1 MDIKKFVLSYY
12 KGAAKD
18 FHISRITNPTEAL
31 KLHTHNY
38 FQIYYINSG
47 KMTHYLGGDSAH
59 LSHGDVF
66 ILPPDVPHYIQIEAG
81 KVDFYSLSFTPE
93 LFFGVGEKNR
103 IITDFLNALK
113 NGARESIQPKITLS
127 YEDMAFAE
135 PIFHRI
141 LAEHQSD
148 RAGKSEMIQSCLQVL
163 LSLVAGIYFEE
174 RAVSLSPEENKN
186 YVLYCIEYIESH
198 YDEDLT
204 LSRMVQLSAM
214 SKSSFSALFHK
225 MTGTTFKDYLN
236 RYRIRKAEELLC
248 AGEKNYA
255 VSGRVGYRDF
265 STFYR
270 NFLKYTGLS
279 PMEYRRRKNEQAE

>member
-31 KLHTHNY
+31 KLHTHSY

-47 KMTHYLGGDSAH
+47 KMTHYLETGSAH

-66 ILPPDVPHYIQIEAG
+66 ILPPDVPHYIKVEEG
-81 KVDFYSLSFTPE
+81 KVDFYSLSFIPE
-93 LFFGVGEKNR
+93 MFFAAGEKNR
-103 IITDFLNALK
+103 IVTDFLNNLK
-113 NGARESIQPKITLS
+113 NAAKESIQPKITLS

-135 PIFHRI
+135 PIMHRI
-141 LAEHQSD
+141 LAEHESD
-148 RAGKSEMIQSCLQVL
+148 RPGKSEMIRSCVQVL
-163 LSLVAGIYFEE
+163 LSLVASIYFEE
-174 RAVSLSPEENKN
+174 RAVFLLPEENKS

-198 YDEDLT
+198 YDEEIT
-204 LSRMVQLSAM
+204 LSRMVQMSAM
-214 SKSSFSALFHK
+214 SKSSFAALFRK
-225 MTGTTFKDYLN
+225 VTGTTFKDYLN
-236 RYRIRKAEELLC
+236 RYRIRKAEELLT

-255 VSGRVGYRDF
+255 VAARVGYRDF

-279 PMEYRRRKNEQAE
+279 PMEYRKRKNGQAE

>member
-47 KMTHYLGGDSAH
+47 KMTHHLNAGFAH

-66 ILPPDVPHYIQIEAG
+66 ILPPDVPHYISVEEG
-81 KVDFYSLSFTPE
+81 KVDFYSLSFIPE
-93 LFFGVGEKNR
+93 LFFGMGEKNR
-103 IITDFLNALK
+103 IVTDFLSALK
-113 NGARESIQPKITLS
+113 NAAKESIQPKITLS

-141 LAEHQSD
+141 LSEHQSD
-148 RAGKSEMIQSCLQVL
+148 RAGKSEMIQSCVQVL

-174 RAVSLSPEENKN
+174 RAVFLLPEENKN
-186 YVLYCIEYIESH
+186 YVLYCIEYIQGH
-198 YDEDLT
+198 YDEEIT
-204 LSRMVQLSAM
+204 LSRMVQMSAM
-214 SKSSFSALFHK
+214 SKSSFSALFREV
-225 MTGTTFKDYLN
+225 TGTTFKDYLN
-236 RYRIRKAEELLC
+236 RYRIRRAEELIR
-248 AGEKNYA
+248 AGEKNYGIA
-255 VSGRVGYRDF
+255 ARVGYRDF

-279 PMEYRRRKNEQAE
+279 PMEYRRRKKEQAE

>member
-1 MDIKKFVLSYY
+1 MDIRKFVLSYY
-12 KGAAKD
+12 KGAGED

-47 KMTHYLGGDSAH
+47 KMTHYLGEDFAH

-66 ILPPDVPHYIQIEAG
+66 ILPPDVPHYIKVEEG
-81 KVDFYSLSFTPE
+81 KVDFYSLSFMPE
-93 LFFGVGEKNR
+93 LFLGAGEKNR
-103 IITDFLNALK
+103 IVTDFLNTLK
-113 NGARESIQPKITLS
+113 NEARDSLQPKITLA

-135 PIFHRI
+135 PIFHRM
-141 LAEHQSD
+141 LSEHQSD
-148 RAGKSEMIQSCLQVL
+148 RAGKSEMIKSCLQVL

-174 RAVSLSPEENKN
+174 KATSLSPEENKN
-186 YVLYCIEYIESH
+186 YVLYCIEYMENH
-198 YDEDLT
+198 YDEDIT

-214 SKSSFSALFHK
+214 SKSSFSDLFRK
-225 MTGTTFKDYLN
+225 VTGTTFKDYLN
-236 RYRIRKAEELLC
+236 RYRVRKAEELIR
-248 AGEKNYA
+248 AGEKNYVA
-255 VSGRVGYRDF
+255 SVRVGYRDF

-279 PMEYRRRKNEQAE
+279 PMEYRKRKNEQAE